1 LSDED
6 NMLFELWGATVA
18 PRLALP
24 ERPLGFVL
32 LLVYGVL
39 LATAVYQQRHHWRRL
54 YGREWMLIGF
64 FFFASLIF
72 SQLFLVF
79 LSSDN
84 QLSPLGTTR
93 NPVAILVSFGAF
105 PLLAAAVAIGP
116 PAALVAGLG
125 SGLGRALWQSHQ
137 LLDPFHFALAAYLAA
152 VWLQQNYYGRVY
164 QWLRQPIVS
173 ALLALLALVPLVGLA
188 TFAYSDSNASSLAA
202 FDLAASTA
210 TAHILPL
217 LLEALLSGILVTL
230 LLIGLPQWQPGQRPA
245 APSPQQRSLNYR
257 LLTSFSVYAFGLLSI
272 LLLLGFRQV
281 VNTATGLVV
290 NQMAHDGRAVS
301 AKIPDFLAHRQNLLV
316 QFSQDAS
323 LLDHDVAA
331 QEQTLRQL
339 FRTGDFYRRV
349 ALITEGGSIA
359 TFYPN
364 QPGDSLSLTELE
376 QEAVENALATGESNL
391 ISAHGG
397 SDGYVITLIVPV
409 LDPEGRSQ
417 AVLLAHIPEISLQ
430 DLIIGIQGTV
440 GQGTGF
446 IVDERWQVIAHP
458 DSSRLM
464 TTWTPPET
472 SRRAINVNGNSGGA
486 AYEGRQGNTNARE
499 LVYYL
504 VDPLHSWTVVITV
517 PYEVVLGMAL
527 EIGRQLTGVLII
539 GMLILALNLLYLG
552 RSITRPLNEL
562 LLVSQRIAGGSLN
575 TPIRSQGDDEV
586 GQLARAFAQMQ
597 VSLKKRL
604 DELSL
609 LLNVSQGVST
619 SMDINEGLP
628 AILKGILRGT
638 GAAGARAVVL
648 NPSGRHPV
656 TFGEGPAA
664 RSMAPFDRQ
673 MMGLL
678 RQKGELTLWAPEQI
692 QTCFDLPDHRELPV
706 KALIGLTLSTNERFQ
721 GILWLGYRQP
731 HSFDETEIS
740 LLRTL
745 ASQASVL
752 VENSR
757 LFATAEGG
765 RRRLAAVLASTSD
778 AVIVTDQTE
787 RILLINPAMES
798 AFHLNPA
805 EVMNRP
811 VADVIKVERLV
822 QALTSESERTRNL
835 EITTSTGKSLYAS
848 VSTISNNDG
857 QVLGRVAVLH
867 DISYLKEVDEMKSEF
882 VATVSHDLRSP
893 LTFMRGYATMMPM
906 VGDLTPKQAEYVDK
920 ILAGIEQM
928 STLVDDL
935 LDLGRLEAGI
945 DLVLD
950 KIQVAELLSG
960 VVAEHNQPAQSKGI
974 YLRVLA
980 DRSLPK
986 VTGDVSLIRQAVTNL
1001 VSNAIKYAPDSG
1013 EVTLCA
1019 LADNGEMIVSV
1030 RDNGPGIAKQDQL
1043 RLFEKFYRIQQ
1054 RGKALV
1060 KGSGL
1065 GLSIVKTIAERHGGR
1080 AWVESEID
1088 KGSAFYISLPLD

>member
-1 LSDED
+1 
-6 NMLFELWGATVA
+6 MPFELWGATAA

-24 ERPLGFVL
+24 ERPFGYIL
-32 LLVYGVL
+32 LLVYGLL
-39 LATAVYQQRHHWRRL
+39 LAAAVYQQRHHFRRL
-54 YGREWMLIGF
+54 YGRDWLLVAF
-64 FFFASLIF
+64 FVGASLLF
-72 SQLFLVF
+72 SQLFLIHF
-79 LSSDN
+79 SSDN
-84 QLSPLGTTR
+84 QLSPYGTTR
-93 NPVAILVSFGAF
+93 NPVAILVPFGAF
-105 PLLAAAVAIGP
+105 PFLVAAAAVGP
-116 PAALVAGLG
+116 PAALLAGFA

-137 LLDPFHFALAAYLAA
+137 LLDPFQFGLAAYLVAI
-152 VWLQQNYYGRVY
+152 WLQQNYYGRAY
-164 QWLRQPIVS
+164 RWLRQPIVGALI
-173 ALLALLALVPLVGLA
+173 ALLGLVPLSGLA
-188 TFAYSDSNASSLAA
+188 AFVYSDGSAGNLAA

-217 LLEALLSGILVTL
+217 LLEALLSGALVTL
-230 LLIGLPQWQPGQRPA
+230 LLIGLPQWQTGRRPA

-257 LLTSFSVYAFGLLSI
+257 LLTSFGVYAFGLLSV

-290 NQMAHDGRAVS
+290 NQMAHDARAVS
-301 AKIPDFLAHRQNLLV
+301 AKIPDFLAHRQHLLV
-316 QFSQDAS
+316 QFSQEEGLMGENVANQEES
-323 LLDHDVAA
+323 L
-331 QEQTLRQL
+331 RRL

-349 ALITEGGSIA
+349 ALVTEAGQVA
-359 TFYPN
+359 AFYPN
-364 QPGDSLSLTELE
+364 RAGEDMSLTELE
-376 QEAVENALATGESNL
+376 HEAVGRALATGESYL
-391 ISAHGG
+391 ISAQSGD
-397 SDGYVITLIVPV
+397 SDGYVISFVVPI
-409 LDPEGRSQ
+409 LDADGRSPG
-417 AVLLAHIPEISLQ
+417 VLLGHVPEVSLQ
-430 DLIIGIQGTV
+430 DLTIGLQGTL

-458 DSSRLM
+458 DSNRLM
-464 TTWTPPET
+464 SNWTPPES
-472 SRRAINVNGNSGGA
+472 SRRAISVNGHAGGV
-486 AYEGRQGNTNARE
+486 AYEGRQGDTNARE

-504 VDPLHSWTVVITV
+504 TDPAHPWTVVITV
-517 PYEVVLGMAL
+517 PYEVVLSMAL
-527 EIGRQLTGVLII
+527 EIGRQLTGVLVIAMAI
-539 GMLILALNLLYLG
+539 FALNLLYLG
-552 RSITRPLNEL
+552 RSITRPLHEL
-562 LLVSQRIAGGSLN
+562 LLASQRIAGGSLN
-575 TPIRSQGDDEV
+575 TPIQSQGDDEV

-619 SMDINEGLP
+619 SMDINQGLP
-628 AILKGILRGT
+628 AILKGVLRGT
-638 GAAGARAVVL
+638 GAAGTRAVVL
-648 NPSGRHPV
+648 NPSGRQPV

-664 RSMAPFDRQ
+664 RSMALFDRQ
-673 MMGLL
+673 IMSLL
-678 RQKGELTLWAPEQI
+678 RQKAELILGTPEQI
-692 QTCFDLPDHRELPV
+692 QICFDLPESRELPIR
-706 KALIGLTLSTNERFQ
+706 ALIGLPLSTNERFQ
-721 GILWLGYRQP
+721 GILWVGYRQA
-731 HSFDETEIS
+731 HAFDETETN

-787 RILLINPAMES
+787 RILLINPAMEHAFNLS
-798 AFHLNPA
+798 AG

-822 QALTSESERTRNL
+822 EALTSDSSRTRNL
-835 EITTSTGKSLYAS
+835 EISAGNGKSLYAS
-848 VSTISNNDG
+848 VSTIANNDG

-906 VGDLTPKQAEYVDK
+906 VGELTPKQAEYVEK
-920 ILAGIEQM
+920 ILSGIEQM
-928 STLVDDL
+928 SRLVDDL
-935 LDLGRLEAGI
+935 LDLGRLEAGV
-945 DLVLD
+945 DLVLA
-950 KIQVAELLSG
+950 KIQIAELLSD
-960 VVAEHNQPAQSKGI
+960 VVTDHSQPAQSKGI
-974 YLRVLA
+974 QLKLVA
-980 DRSLPK
+980 DHGLPR
-986 VTGDVSLIRQAVTNL
+986 VTGDASLIRQAVTNL
-1001 VSNAIKYAPDSG
+1001 VSNAIKYAPGSG

-1019 LADNGEMIVSV
+1019 LAKNGELIVSV

-1054 RGKALV
+1054 RGKVPV

-1080 AWVESEID
+1080 AWVESELGR
-1088 KGSAFYISLPLD
+1088 GSAFYISLPLN

>member
-1 LSDED
+1 
-6 NMLFELWGATVA
+6 MLFELWGATVA

-24 ERPLGFVL
+24 ERPLGYFL
-32 LLVYGVL
+32 ILVYGVL
-39 LATAVYQQRHHWRRL
+39 LVTAVYRQRRHFSRPV
-54 YGREWMLIGF
+54 GSEWALTILLF
-64 FFFASLIF
+64 VASLIF

-79 LSSDN
+79 FSSDN
-84 QLSPLGTTR
+84 QLSPLGATR
-93 NPVAILVSFGAF
+93 NPVAILVPFGAF
-105 PLLAAAVAIGP
+105 PFLIAAVAVGP
-116 PAALVAGLG
+116 VAALVVGFG

-152 VWLQQNYYGRVY
+152 IWLQQNYYGRVY
-164 QWLRQPIVS
+164 QWLRQPIIS
-173 ALLALLALVPLVGLA
+173 GTIATAALAPLVGLA
-188 TFAYSDSNASSLAA
+188 AFAYSDSSASSLAA

-210 TAHILPL
+210 TAHLVPL
-217 LLEALLSGILVTL
+217 LLEGILSGILVTL
-230 LLIGLPQWQPGQRPA
+230 LLIGLPNWQPGRRPA
-245 APSPQQRSLNYR
+245 APSPQQRSLNSR
-257 LLTSFSVYAFGLLSI
+257 LLTSFGVYALALLSI

-281 VNTATGLVV
+281 VNAATGLVV
-290 NQMAHDGRAVS
+290 NQMAHDARAVS
-301 AKIPDFLAHRQNLLV
+301 AKIPDFLAHRQHLLV
-316 QFSQDAS
+316 QFSQDES
-323 LLDHDVAA
+323 LLGKDAAA

-339 FRTGDFYRRV
+339 YRTGDFYRRV
-349 ALITEGGSIA
+349 ALITDNGIEA
-359 TFYPN
+359 FYPDRAGESV
-364 QPGDSLSLTELE
+364 PLTELE
-376 QEAVENALATGESNL
+376 QEAIETALATSEARL
-391 ISAHGG
+391 ISAHSAG
-397 SDGYVITLIVPV
+397 SDGHVITLIVPV
-409 LDPEGRSQ
+409 LDDDGRAQ
-417 AVLLAHIPEISLQ
+417 AVLLGHVPEISLQ
-430 DLIIGIQGTV
+430 DLIIGLQGTV

-458 DSSRLM
+458 NSNRLM
-464 TTWTPPET
+464 STWTPPES
-472 SRRAINVNGNSGGA
+472 SRRAITVDTAVPGV

-504 VDPLHSWTVVITV
+504 TEPIHPWTVVVTV
-517 PYEVVLGMAL
+517 PYEVVLSMAL
-527 EIGRQLTGVLII
+527 QIGRQLTGVLVVGMII
-539 GMLILALNLLYLG
+539 FAVNLLYLG

-597 VSLKKRL
+597 LSLKKRL

-609 LLNVSQGVST
+609 LLSVSQGVST
-619 SMDINEGLP
+619 SMDINQGLP
-628 AILKGILRGT
+628 TILRGVLRGT

-648 NPSGRHPV
+648 NPSGRQPV
-656 TFGEGPAA
+656 TFGEGPGS
-664 RSMAPFDRQ
+664 RSMALFDRQ

-678 RQKGELTLWAPEQI
+678 RQKGELILAAPEQV
-692 QTCFDLPDHRELPV
+692 QTCFDLPQNQDLPI
-706 KALIGLTLSTNERFQ
+706 KALIGLTLTTNERFQ
-721 GILWLGYRQP
+721 GILWLAYRQAHP
-731 HSFDETEIS
+731 FDETEVS

-787 RILLINPAMES
+787 RILLINPAMED
-798 AFHLNPA
+798 AFNLKAA

-811 VADVIKVERLV
+811 VAGVIKAERLV
-822 QALTSESERTRNL
+822 EALTHDSDRTRNL
-835 EITTSTGKSLYAS
+835 EITAGNGNSLYAS
-848 VSTISNNDG
+848 VSTILNNDG

-867 DISYLKEVDEMKSEF
+867 DISYLKELDQMKSEF

-928 STLVDDL
+928 ATLVDDL

-945 DLVLD
+945 DLILD
-950 KIQVAELLSG
+950 KIHVAELLAG
-960 VVAEHNQPAQSKGI
+960 IVTEHAQPALAKGI
-974 YLRVLA
+974 RLTVVT
-980 DRSLPK
+980 DRNLPN

-1001 VSNAIKYAPDSG
+1001 VSNSIKYAPHSG

-1019 LADNGEMIVSV
+1019 RADNGEMIVSV
-1030 RDNGPGIAKQDQL
+1030 HDKGPGIAKQHQL
-1043 RLFEKFYRIQQ
+1043 RLFEKFYRVQQ

-1080 AWVESEID
+1080 AWVESEVGR
-1088 KGSAFYISLPLD
+1088 GSTFYVALPLD

>member
-1 LSDED
+1 
-6 NMLFELWGATVA
+6 MLFELWGATLA

-24 ERPLGFVL
+24 ERPLGYLL
-32 LLVYGVL
+32 LLVYGAL
-39 LATAVYQQRHHWRRL
+39 FLTAVYRQRRYFRQFDGSKWTL
-54 YGREWMLIGF
+54 TAVLFG
-64 FFFASLIF
+64 AALIF
-72 SQLFLVF
+72 SQLFLIF
-79 LSSDN
+79 ISSDN
-84 QLSPLGTTR
+84 QLSPLGATR
-93 NPVAILVSFGAF
+93 NPVAVLVPFGAF
-105 PLLAAAVAIGP
+105 PFLIAAVAIGP
-116 PAALVAGLG
+116 PAALVVGFG
-125 SGLGRALWQSHQ
+125 SGLGRALWQSHHM
-137 LLDPFHFALAAYLAA
+137 LDPLHFALAAYLAA
-152 VWLQQNYYGRVY
+152 VWLQQNYHGRVY
-164 QWLRQPIVS
+164 QWLRQPVVSSTLAIS
-173 ALLALLALVPLVGLA
+173 ALIPLVGLA
-188 TFAYSDSNASSLAA
+188 TFAYSDNSASSLAA
-202 FDLAASTA
+202 FDVAASTA
-210 TAHILPL
+210 TAHIVPL
-217 LLEALLSGILVTL
+217 LLEGILSGILVTL
-230 LLIGLPQWQPGQRPA
+230 LLIGLPQWQPGRRPTT
-245 APSPQQRSLNYR
+245 PSPQQRSLNYR
-257 LLTSFSVYAFGLLSI
+257 LLTSFGVYACALVSI
-272 LLLLGFRQV
+272 LLLVGFRQV

-290 NQMAHDGRAVS
+290 NQMAHDARAVS
-301 AKIPDFLAHRQNLLV
+301 AKIPDFLAHRQHLLV
-316 QFSQDAS
+316 QFSQDPD
-323 LLDHDVAA
+323 LLSDDQST
-331 QEQTLRQL
+331 QEQTLSRL

-349 ALITEGGSIA
+349 ALMTESDSIA
-359 TFYPN
+359 AFYPN
-364 QPGDSLSLTELE
+364 RAGESVPLTALE
-376 QEAVENALATGESNL
+376 REAIADALETGESHL
-391 ISAHGG
+391 VAAHRAGE
-397 SDGYVITLIVPV
+397 DGYVITLIVPV
-409 LDPEGRSQ
+409 LDAGGTAQ
-417 AVLLAHIPEISLQ
+417 AVLLGHVPEISLEN
-430 DLIIGIQGTV
+430 LIVGLQGTL

-458 DSSRLM
+458 DSGRLM
-464 TTWTPPET
+464 TTWTPPEV
-472 SRRAINVNGNSGGA
+472 SRRAITMDTNVPGV

-504 VDPLHSWTVVITV
+504 AELAHPWTVVITV
-517 PYEVVLGMAL
+517 PYEVVLSMAL
-527 EIGRQLTGVLII
+527 QIGRQLTGVLVI
-539 GMLILALNLLYLG
+539 GMLIFALNLLYLG

-562 LLVSQRIAGGSLN
+562 LLASQRIAGGRLN

-586 GQLARAFAQMQ
+586 GQLARAFGRMQ

-609 LLNVSQGVST
+609 LLAVSQDVST
-619 SMDINEGLP
+619 SMDVNQGLP
-628 AILKGILRGT
+628 TILKGVLRAT
-638 GAAGARAVVL
+638 GAAGVRAVVL
-648 NPSGRHPV
+648 NPSGRQPV

-664 RSMAPFDRQ
+664 RSMALFDRQ
-673 MMGLL
+673 IMGLL
-678 RQKGELTLWAPEQI
+678 RQKGEITLGTPEQV
-692 QTCFDLPDHRELPV
+692 QTCFELPDNREAPI
-706 KALIGLTLSTNERFQ
+706 KALMGLTLITNERFQ

-731 HSFDETEIS
+731 HSFDETEVN

-787 RILLINPAMES
+787 RILLINPAMED
-798 AFHLNPA
+798 AFNLRA
-805 EVMNRP
+805 ADVMNRP
-811 VADVIKVERLV
+811 VAAVIKVERLV
-822 QALTSESERTRNL
+822 EALTSNSDRTRNL
-835 EITTSTGKSLYAS
+835 EIVAGNGKSLYAS
-848 VSTISNNDG
+848 VSTILNNDS

-950 KIQVAELLSG
+950 KIHISELLSG
-960 VVAEHNQPAQSKGI
+960 IVVEHAQPAQTKGI
-974 YLRVLA
+974 HLTVLA
-980 DRSLPK
+980 DRILPK

-1013 EVTLCA
+1013 EVALCA
-1019 LADNGEMIVSV
+1019 CTENGEMILSV

-1080 AWVESEID
+1080 AWVESEIG
-1088 KGSAFYISLPLD
+1088 KGSTFYISLPLD